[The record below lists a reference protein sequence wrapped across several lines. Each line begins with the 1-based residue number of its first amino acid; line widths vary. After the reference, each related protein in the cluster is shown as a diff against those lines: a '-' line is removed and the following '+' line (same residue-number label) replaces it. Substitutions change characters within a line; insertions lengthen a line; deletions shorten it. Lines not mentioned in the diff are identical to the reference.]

1 MRNYEL
7 MYIIKPDLD
16 EEKVQAVIDK
26 FNALITDNG
35 GEIVT
40 ADKWGKRRLA
50 YEIKDYREGIYILV
64 NFKGGVATAREVDR
78 ILKITDD
85 ILRFMI
91 ILKDNPE
98 AN

>member
-1 MRNYEL
+1 MRNYEV

-16 EEKVQAVIDK
+16 EEKIQAVIEK
-26 FNALITDNG
+26 FNTLINDNK
-35 GEIVT
+35 GEVVT

-64 NFKGGVATAREVDR
+64 NFKGEAGTARELDR
-78 ILKITDD
+78 VMKITDD

-91 ILKDNPE
+91 IAKE
-98 AN
+98 Q

>member
-1 MRNYEL
+1 

-16 EEKVQAVIDK
+16 EEKTQAVIDK

-50 YEIKDYREGIYILV
+50 YEIKDYREGVYILV
-64 NFKGGVATAREVDR
+64 NFKGEVATAREVDR
-78 ILKITDD
+78 IMKITDD